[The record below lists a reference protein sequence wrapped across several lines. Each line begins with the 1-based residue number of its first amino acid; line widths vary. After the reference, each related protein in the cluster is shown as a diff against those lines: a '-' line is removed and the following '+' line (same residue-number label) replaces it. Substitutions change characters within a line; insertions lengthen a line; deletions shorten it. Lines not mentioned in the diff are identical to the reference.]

1 MVRYPVH
8 LEPDDNG
15 TILVSFPDFPEA
27 HTFGDDR
34 DDALARAKDA
44 LATVVDGYIRAR
56 RPLPTPSAIGR
67 QGEVAELSA
76 LMSAKVEI
84 FNLMT
89 AAGVTKS
96 ELGRRLDCHPPQVDR
111 LLDLR
116 HQSRVDQLDTA
127 IRALGGQ
134 LMITVCL
141 PSVPS
146 SSRTLLA
153 ALRAKTTR
161 RRTVAH
167 ASGAARARVHPGV
180 LVTAATTRRSGASK
194 KK

>member
-34 DDALARAKDA
+34 DEALARAKDA

-56 RPLPTPSAIGR
+56 RQLPAPSRIR
-67 QGEVAELSA
+67 GEGAELSA

-84 FNLMT
+84 YNIMT

-96 ELGRRLDCHPPQVDR
+96 ELGRRLDCHLPQVDR

-116 HQSRVDQLDTA
+116 HQSRVDQLEAA
-127 IRALGGQ
+127 IRALGGH
-134 LMITVCL
+134 LTITVCL
-141 PSVPS
+141 PSVPA
-146 SSRTLLA
+146 RTLMA
-153 ALRAKTTR
+153 ALRQTAR
-161 RRTVAH
+161 HRPLARAA
-167 ASGAARARVHPGV
+167 ASSRARVPAGV
-180 LVTAATTRRSGASK
+180 LLATTKGRAGASK